1 MHLID
6 LNIGSQEDLVSTSWV
21 LALLCFLAGPVKQS
35 IGTRRGQAN
44 HLLARFLALGR
55 SSFPEACQLHLQVW
69 SPTSG
74 EASCI
79 TVELCADCRI
89 RDMSALFAVEGLRQ
103 LLEKELPQNS
113 NIECPLVHHLATA
126 LLTIVE
132 QQGSAS
138 TRYTNP

>member
-1 MHLID
+1 M
-6 LNIGSQEDLVSTSWV
+6 
-21 LALLCFLAGPVKQS
+21 
-35 IGTRRGQAN
+35 
-44 HLLARFLALGR
+44 
-55 SSFPEACQLHLQVW
+55 
-69 SPTSG
+69 
-74 EASCI
+74 
-79 TVELCADCRI
+79 ELCADCRI